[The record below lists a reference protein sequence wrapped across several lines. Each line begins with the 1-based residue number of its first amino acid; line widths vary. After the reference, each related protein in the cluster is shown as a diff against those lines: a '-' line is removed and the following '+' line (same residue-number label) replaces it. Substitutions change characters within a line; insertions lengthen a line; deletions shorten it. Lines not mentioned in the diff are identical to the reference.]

1 MLERP
6 IAFSLTFM
14 VLFALSCAFLAVVDA
29 LPEPK
34 KTHASGATASREARP
49 PVVAG
54 LSASPQVLP
63 GLPVR
68 IIAPTIGLDMPVSN
82 PSSTSVEAL
91 DQALLSGTVRYPAS
105 ALLGQEGGVLIV
117 GHSSYLPVVHNQNFK
132 AFNHIKELKEGD
144 DVSVYSAEAEYHYRV
159 VGVRLGK
166 ALAST
171 PQDVVKLPDSGNGKY
186 LVMVTCDS
194 FGAKSD
200 RYIVT
205 AEFVGVYA
213 L

>member
-105 ALLGQEGGVLIV
+105 ALPG
-117 GHSSYLPVVHNQNFK
+117 VHNQNFK

-171 PQDVVKLPDSGNGKY
+171 PQDVVKLPDSGNGKD